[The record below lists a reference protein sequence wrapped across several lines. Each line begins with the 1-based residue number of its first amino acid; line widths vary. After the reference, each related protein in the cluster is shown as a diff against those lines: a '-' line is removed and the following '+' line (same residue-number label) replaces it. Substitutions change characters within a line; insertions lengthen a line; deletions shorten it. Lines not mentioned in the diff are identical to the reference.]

1 MRLRPPALD
10 RPRDGCRSPGPSDLR
25 LAHDLRRL

>member
-10 RPRDGCRSPGPSDLR
+10 RPCDADAKSGGSDLR
-25 LAHDLRRL
+25 LPDRST

>member
-10 RPRDGCRSPGPSDLR
+10 PDDEGLFVGDRFCGLR
-25 LAHDLRRL
+25 LTVS